1 MGGLILSTLILLAA
15 CDRVEMAPNAA
26 DAASIERGKQAAERL
41 GCGACHMM
49 PGIDWPRGRVGPSLA
64 GFGDRTMIAGRLPN
78 QPATLQR
85 FVRDAPS
92 LVPGTAMPAI
102 PMSDRDAQDLS
113 AWLQNLHER

>member
-1 MGGLILSTLILLAA
+1 MGGLILSTLILLAG

-41 GCGACHMM
+41 GCGACHTM

-78 QPATLQR
+78 QPETLQR
-85 FVRDAPS
+85 FVRNAPS

-113 AWLQNLHER
+113 AWLQSLHER